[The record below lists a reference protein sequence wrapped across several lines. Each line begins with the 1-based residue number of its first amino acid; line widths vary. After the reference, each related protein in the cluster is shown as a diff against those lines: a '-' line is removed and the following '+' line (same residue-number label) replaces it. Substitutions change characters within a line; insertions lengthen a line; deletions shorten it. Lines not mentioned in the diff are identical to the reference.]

1 MEIETG
7 PKLAIFLNLE
17 FDSNIFLKAILYW
30 FEERKTMANIIFPKK
45 KWFFGFL
52 ILVAICQTGFDKP

>member
-1 MEIETG
+1 
-7 PKLAIFLNLE
+7 
-17 FDSNIFLKAILYW
+17 
-30 FEERKTMANIIFPKK
+30 MANIIFPKK